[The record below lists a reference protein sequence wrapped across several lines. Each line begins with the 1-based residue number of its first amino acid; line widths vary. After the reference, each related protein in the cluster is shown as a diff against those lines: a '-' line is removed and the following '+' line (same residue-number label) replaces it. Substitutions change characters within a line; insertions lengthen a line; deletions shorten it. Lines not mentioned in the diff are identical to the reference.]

1 VEPVKKGVRYG
12 YLEFFSQG
20 SSHDEVGINVSDPG
34 DCDGWC
40 RPHFIDNL
48 YDDYRYYC
56 VKTEFMSSG
65 DSAKDEKG
73 MFKANPVYQNR
84 TLEGENGLKK
94 AYSHAQ
100 VFFDNEQRG
109 KTPNDSV

>member
-1 VEPVKKGVRYG
+1 
-12 YLEFFSQG
+12 
-20 SSHDEVGINVSDPG
+20 
-34 DCDGWC
+34 
-40 RPHFIDNL
+40 
-48 YDDYRYYC
+48 
-56 VKTEFMSSG
+56 MSSG